1 MKEDVAV
8 LLVSFLLT
16 DWFSSLKWREEHDL
30 GRGPALWCL
39 SSTSIS
45 RAAKCPTRATEPLGL
60 PHACSPLTRWFGV
73 SEVSTGD
80 VCVILPL
87 FACVRPS
94 PPPPPRI
101 PPSARMVSREAFW
114 LTNYLPGCWCIL
126 ITSYIF
132 LKNRKAEQ
140 SWNSRSTCLNVSS
153 FSSLCST
160 WDGERLS
167 TMLLPAGR
175 TLLLFLLP
183 SLTASSC
190 SPDRL
195 LLWRTTIAT
204 HRNKEFCA

>member
-1 MKEDVAV
+1 MKGDVAV
-8 LLVSFLLT
+8 LFVSFLLT

-45 RAAKCPTRATEPLGL
+45 RAAKCPTGATEPLGL

-94 PPPPPRI
+94 PLPSRI

-132 LKNRKAEQ
+132 LKTGKPNRAEILGAHV
-140 SWNSRSTCLNVSS
+140 W
-153 FSSLCST
+153 T
-160 WDGERLS
+160 WAHFLPFAAHGMERGS
-167 TMLLPAGR
+167 VRCCWAGR

-195 LLWRTTIAT
+195 LLWRTTSMELQSVQ
-204 HRNKEFCA
+204 N

>member
-1 MKEDVAV
+1 MHARLSHADLECRKSAQETFVSFYLCLHVCV
-8 LLVSFLLT
+8 LLLLLLLASLHLRGWWAGKHFDWQIIFQAADVFL
-16 DWFSSLKWREEHDL
+16 S
-30 GRGPALWCL
+30 PA
-39 SSTSIS
+39 I
-45 RAAKCPTRATEPLGL
+45 
-60 PHACSPLTRWFGV
+60 F
-73 SEVSTGD
+73 
-80 VCVILPL
+80 
-87 FACVRPS
+87 
-94 PPPPPRI
+94 
-101 PPSARMVSREAFW
+101 
-114 LTNYLPGCWCIL
+114 
-126 ITSYIF
+126 F